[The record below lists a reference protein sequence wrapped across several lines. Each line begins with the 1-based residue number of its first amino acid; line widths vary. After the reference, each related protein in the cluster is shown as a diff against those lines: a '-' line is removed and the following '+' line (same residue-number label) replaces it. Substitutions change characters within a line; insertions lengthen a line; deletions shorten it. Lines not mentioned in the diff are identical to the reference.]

1 MRSAQALCRVSANCG
16 FCICVLMLL
25 YVSPHTTECILQVYP
40 YTKTKKRL
48 LTCLDFLFVF
58 IFFFYRSALKNTILI
73 LEEELESLDE
83 KEYYQ
88 QARA

>member
-58 IFFFYRSALKNTILI
+58 IFFYRSALKNTILI